1 MYPSIQ
7 DELVVHD
14 ENILLRD
21 NRIVMPTSLRER
33 AVSLTRECHQ
43 GLTKTKAFIRS
54 KVWFPGINERKD
66 LLIKDCIACQGAKL

>member
-54 KVWFPGINERKD
+54 KVCFPGINERVD
-66 LLIKDCIACQGAKL
+66 LLIKDCIACQAAKL

>member
-21 NRIVMPTSLRER
+21 NRIVMPTSFRER
-33 AVSLTRECHQ
+33 AVSLAREGHQ

-54 KVWFPGINERKD
+54 KVWFPGINELVD
-66 LLIKDCIACQGAKL
+66 LLIKDCIACQAAKL